1 MSGKSTAFVCATLA
15 RLAQAVRTARPILQ
29 KKYFLGFAVCIIY
42 LKKFPCTVDSGAGT
56 EFRSL
61 R

>member
-1 MSGKSTAFVCATLA
+1 MSGRSTPSVCATLA
-15 RLAQAVRTARPILQ
+15 RLAQVVRMARPILL
-29 KKYFLGFAVCIIY
+29 KKVFLGFTVCIIY
-42 LKKFPCTVDSGAGT
+42 LKKFPCTVDNGAGT